1 MSVCQVA
8 YLCCCFGGYLRVANF
23 REDPFHAIGC
33 ITLFCRDAQFLVYAP
48 VQTDQER
55 RRRSSGHRGI
65 LSGSY
70 VQIHMFTRGVYIR
83 SPLIAPVLIG

>member
-8 YLCCCFGGYLRVANF
+8 YLCCCFGRYLRVANF

-55 RRRSSGHRGI
+55 AAGRLATVGYYQVLMYRPTCSRGE
-65 LSGSY
+65 
-70 VQIHMFTRGVYIR
+70 FT
-83 SPLIAPVLIG
+83 

>member
-48 VQTDQER
+48 VQTACGALLVRLATVGYYQVLMY
-55 RRRSSGHRGI
+55 RSTCSRGEC
-65 LSGSY
+65 
-70 VQIHMFTRGVYIR
+70 T
-83 SPLIAPVLIG
+83 